1 MSHQSIFLQHL
12 PKHSGGARLHHAHT
26 FQASCATAD
35 KTSATAWLQAT
46 KTLKEPEEAAY
57 DKFVHVMEGLLQS
70 TKVVVKLQ
78 EVSRLSEREAQVAEQ
93 FRKNPQN
100 NVAIP
105 ICEFKCRHDIL
116 QWQKPIRIRTPFCNG
131 SETLM
136 SVFVMEYIPH
146 HLTEISAPSTDILR
160 AILKQLGYTLLE
172 LHYEQ
177 GLTHGDIGSG
187 NMLLDIDTPKTN
199 TYRIAGQT
207 RTVDTH
213 GYEPIL
219 IDFQRSVKYKAKADA
234 AFAASEIS
242 LAHDILSRWWKSPL
256 DTIQGKLL
264 EAETVA
270 DLIAII
276 DEI

>member
-1 MSHQSIFLQHL
+1 MSHPAIYLQHI
-12 PKHSGGARLHHAHT
+12 PKHSGGARLLNAHT
-26 FQASCATAD
+26 FQASCSTED
-35 KTSATAWLQAT
+35 KSSATAWLQAT

-57 DKFVHVMEGLLQS
+57 DEFVHGMEGLMKS
-70 TKVVVKLQ
+70 TKVIIKLQ
-78 EVSRLSEREAQVAEQ
+78 AVSRLSEREAQVAEQ

-116 QWQKPIRIRTPFCNG
+116 QWKKPIRMRTPFCNG
-131 SETLM
+131 SDTLM

-146 HLTEISAPSTDILR
+146 HLTEIPPPPADILH

-199 TYRIAGQT
+199 TYHIAGQT

-219 IDFQRSVKYKAKADA
+219 IDFQRSVKYKGAPDA
-234 AFAASEIS
+234 AFAASEI
-242 LAHDILSRWWKSPL
+242 AMAYDILSHWWKIPMDTLQEKL
-256 DTIQGKLL
+256 DVV
-264 EAETVA
+264 ETVA
-270 DLIAII
+270 DLLATIDAI
-276 DEI
+276 